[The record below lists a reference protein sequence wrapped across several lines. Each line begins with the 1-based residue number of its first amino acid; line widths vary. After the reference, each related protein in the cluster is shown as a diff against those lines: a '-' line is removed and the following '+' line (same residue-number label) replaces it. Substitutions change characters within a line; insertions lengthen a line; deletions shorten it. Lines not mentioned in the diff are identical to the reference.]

1 MPGPGTSTDELPLTE
16 NVTRPVKAAL
26 VANLLVALVKL
37 LVAMF
42 SRSSAVMAEVVHSL
56 SDSANQVLLLTG
68 LNLSR
73 RPASAKHPF
82 GRGKE
87 QFFWSFLVSLV
98 VFWVSATF
106 SISQGLSR
114 LGGDPQLNN
123 IELTIVSLAAISV
136 IEGSALFVTRQHI
149 NRRVHALNLRD
160 IRHFFRVSKD
170 PVILATF
177 LEDIVALLGVVIALL
192 GVSLTYM
199 TKNEIFDAASAIA
212 IGLALAVYGMILAF
226 ESKDLL
232 VGEGIDKSQMV
243 EIERILKEFPE
254 VVSVMDIRGI
264 YFGPEDIVL
273 GLEVEF
279 RDGLRTEELEAAVDK
294 IERGIRNLS
303 PRYHHIYV
311 EAEKPA
317 EAPSSEN
324 PASRT
329 QL

>member
-1 MPGPGTSTDELPLTE
+1 MVERSTSTDDLPLTE
-16 NVTRPVKAAL
+16 DITRPVKAAL
-26 VANLLVALVKL
+26 VANFLVALVKL
-37 LVAMF
+37 LVALF

-56 SDSANQVLLLTG
+56 SDTVNQVLLLTG
-68 LNLSR
+68 INLSR

-87 QFFWSFLVSLV
+87 QFFWSFMVSLV

-114 LGGDPQLNN
+114 LGGPPQLGN
-123 IELTIVSLAAISV
+123 IKLTIVSLAVISL

-177 LEDIVALLGVVIALL
+177 LEDTVALLGVVAALL
-192 GVSLTYM
+192 GVSLTYL
-199 TKNEIFDAASAIA
+199 TKDEFFDAAAAIA
-212 IGLALAVYGMILAF
+212 IGVGLAVYGAILAF

-232 VGEGIDKSQMV
+232 VGEGISRHNIA
-243 EIERILKEFPE
+243 EIDRILKGFPQ
-254 VVSVMDIRGI
+254 VVSVIDVRGI

-279 RDGLRTEELEAAVDK
+279 RDDLKTAELELAIGL
-294 IERGIRNLS
+294 IEKAIRDLS
-303 PRYHHIYV
+303 PRYRHIYV
-311 EAEKPA
+311 EARTPEVA
-317 EAPSSEN
+317 HQ
-324 PASRT
+324 PAS
-329 QL
+329 

>member
-1 MPGPGTSTDELPLTE
+1 MSTDNPSLTE
-16 NVTRPVKAAL
+16 SASRPVKAAL
-26 VANLLVALVKL
+26 VADLLVALVKL
-37 LVAMF
+37 LVALF

-56 SDSANQVLLLTG
+56 SDTVNQVLLLTG
-68 LNLSR
+68 INLSR

-87 QFFWSFLVSLV
+87 QFFWSFIVSLV
-98 VFWVSATF
+98 VFGVSATF

-114 LGGDPQLNN
+114 LGGAPQLNN

-160 IRHFFRVSKD
+160 IRHFFQVSKD

-177 LEDIVALLGVVIALL
+177 LEDVVALLGVVVALL
-192 GVSLTYM
+192 GVSLTYV
-199 TKNEIFDAASAIA
+199 TKDEFFDAAAAIV
-212 IGLALAVYGMILAF
+212 IGVSLAVYGVILAF

-232 VGEGIDKSQMV
+232 IGEGIGKHQIA
-243 EIERILKEFPE
+243 EIQNLLKGFPQ
-254 VVSVMDIRGI
+254 VVSVIDVRGI

-279 RDGLRTEELEAAVDK
+279 RDDLKTAELELVVGM
-294 IERGIRNLS
+294 IEKAIRDLS

-311 EAEKPA
+311 EAATPEVA
-317 EAPSSEN
+317 HHSIS
-324 PASRT
+324 
-329 QL
+329 